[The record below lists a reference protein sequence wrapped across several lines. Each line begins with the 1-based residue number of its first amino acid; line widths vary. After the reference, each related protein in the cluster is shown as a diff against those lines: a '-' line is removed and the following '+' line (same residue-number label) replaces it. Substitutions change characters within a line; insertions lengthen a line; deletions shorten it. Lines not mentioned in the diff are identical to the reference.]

1 MSLLSPKEVLNQIV
15 NKISEAMANLHA
27 FHDSRPGQIALERLE
42 EGLMWAQVV
51 AHNVPLKPSM
61 EATSEEKKDENI
73 SSE

>member
-1 MSLLSPKEVLNQIV
+1 MENQNPKEVLSEIV

-42 EGLMWAQVV
+42 EGLMWSQVV
-51 AHNVPLKPSM
+51 AHNIPLKPLI
-61 EATSEEKKDENI
+61 EASEEKKDENI